1 MSRSIGGAPQA
12 ELLARLR
19 AGDAMALEVIYRTY
33 SEPLFKLGYSLTRS
47 REATQDL
54 VHDLFLAVWERR
66 ETLDVQEDLGVYLR
80 SALRHRAYKVS
91 RHEAVVRRTEASAL
105 EPDADVPA
113 MGTMVGPDVA
123 FDVAEVERAFAAALD
138 TVSERDRRI
147 LTMRWGEG
155 LTHEEIA
162 RVLGISRARVRAIIA
177 KQQERLRPFFEV
189 LRPD

>member
-1 MSRSIGGAPQA
+1 MSGSIGGWSQE

-19 AGDAMALEVIYRTY
+19 AGDVVALEAIYRAY
-33 SEPLFKLGYSLTRS
+33 SEPLSKLGYSLTRS

-66 ETLDVQEDLGVYLR
+66 ETLDVQDDLGVYLR
-80 SALRHRAYKVS
+80 SALRHRAYKAS
-91 RHEAVVRRTEASAL
+91 RHEAVVRRSEAAAL

-113 MGTMVGPDVA
+113 MGTMAAPDVA
-123 FDVAEVERAFAAALD
+123 LEAAEVERAFAVALD

-162 RVLGISRARVRAIIA
+162 LVLGISRARVRAIIA
-177 KQQERLRPFFEV
+177 KQQERLRPFFEA